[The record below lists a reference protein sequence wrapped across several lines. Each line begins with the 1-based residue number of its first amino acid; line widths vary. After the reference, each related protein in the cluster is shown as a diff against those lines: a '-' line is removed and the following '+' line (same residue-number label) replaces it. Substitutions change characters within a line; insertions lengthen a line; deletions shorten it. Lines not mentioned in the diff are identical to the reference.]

1 MAWHPRSKLRS
12 TILIPI
18 SSALDRV
25 ARNDAL
31 EVTLVQLGIQ
41 MVAEVLLPGSI
52 SSSSITSLM
61 TILIATRG

>member
-12 TILIPI
+12 TILVPI

-31 EVTLVQLGIQ
+31 EVALVQLGIQ